1 MRPRDSKGEIEDA
14 SLRHL
19 GEPPTEQNTKWAKKE
34 ANLRIPPP
42 PPPTTKTPPRLPAKS
57 TQQTIQVVALP
68 QEIMRCLSSTE
79 CWSLRFR
86 RRFVKE
92 EYSAFNEKY
101 CIRPSTHPFIAK
113 ETTAVAS
120 GGHTGRSSALR
131 LFSLFARRGAAL
143 FVNVRR
149 RRRSSLRPSVCPS
162 VRLSVRPSLLR
173 TAIHIHNGHEPRACD
188 LL

>member
-1 MRPRDSKGEIEDA
+1 MRRCAIWANPRRSKTRSGQKRRPICA
-14 SLRHL
+14 FLLLLLRQQRL
-19 GEPPTEQNTKWAKKE
+19 LA
-34 ANLRIPPP
+34 
-42 PPPTTKTPPRLPAKS
+42 RLPAKS
-57 TQQTIQVVALP
+57 THQTIQVVALP

-120 GGHTGRSSALR
+120 GGRTGRSSALR